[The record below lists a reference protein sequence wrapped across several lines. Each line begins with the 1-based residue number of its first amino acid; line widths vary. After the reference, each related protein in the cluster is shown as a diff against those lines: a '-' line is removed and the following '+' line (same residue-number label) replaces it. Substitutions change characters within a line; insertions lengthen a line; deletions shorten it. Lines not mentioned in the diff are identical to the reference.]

1 MLCSLRQGLVVT
13 IAPSL
18 KPAQWS
24 VWICRRCRRTLSC
37 LAVYNVWSLLC
48 NSNVKHW
55 RGSGGDTS
63 ACDKPVS
70 LSRGGVLPND
80 LPRDNDGHDDHQDFD
95 DIGDNDENISYICSL
110 NQLRKIKNRKLR
122 WWGPTDP
129 KKLDMLCNLLWTLN
143 CCFCCC
149 CCCWTVP
156 CTAEGAGEWSDVE
169 VINDV

>member
-1 MLCSLRQGLVVT
+1 MLCSLRQGLVSPLLPLSNQHSVQCEFVEG
-13 IAPSL
+13 AGAHF
-18 KPAQWS
+18 PALQFTMCGVYCATVMWS
-24 VWICRRCRRTLSC
+24 ID
-37 LAVYNVWSLLC
+37 
-48 NSNVKHW
+48 
-55 RGSGGDTS
+55 GGGGDTS

-80 LPRDNDGHDDHQDFD
+80 LPRDNDGRDDHQDFD
-95 DIGDNDENISYICSL
+95 DIGNNDENILYICSL
-110 NQLRKIKNRKLR
+110 NQLWKIKNRKLR

-149 CCCWTVP
+149 CCCWAVP
-156 CTAEGAGEWSDVE
+156 CAAEGAGEWSDVG